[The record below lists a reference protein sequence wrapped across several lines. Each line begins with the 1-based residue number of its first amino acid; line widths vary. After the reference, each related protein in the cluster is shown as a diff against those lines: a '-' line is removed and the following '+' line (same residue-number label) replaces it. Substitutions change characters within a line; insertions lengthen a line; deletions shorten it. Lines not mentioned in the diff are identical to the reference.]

1 MKKLINTAF
10 IYTILALV
18 SGVFYREFTRS
29 LEFSDRTTLS
39 VMHVHLFALGSLVF
53 LLLTLFEKEF
63 KITKNKSFNKFFIVY
78 NVGLIFMIAMFV
90 WRGIDQVLGLNG
102 GAMISGIA
110 GISHIIFSIGI
121 IMMFIVIRK
130 EVLKSEKIS

>member
-29 LEFSDRTTLS
+29 LEFTDKTTLS

-53 LLLTLFEKEF
+53 LLLVLFEKEF
-63 KITKNKSFNKFFIVY
+63 KITKNKSFNKFFITY
-78 NVGLIFMIAMFV
+78 NVGLIFMISMFL

-130 EVLKSEKIS
+130 EVVKSQKIS

>member
-1 MKKLINTAF
+1 MKKLINTSL

-29 LEFSDRTTLS
+29 LEFSDKTTLS

-53 LLLTLFEKEF
+53 LLLVLFEKEF
-63 KITKNKSFNKFFIVY
+63 KITKNKSFNKFFITY
-78 NVGLIFMIAMFV
+78 NVGLIFMISMFV

-130 EVLKSEKIS
+130 EVIKAEEVK

>member
-29 LEFSDRTTLS
+29 LEFSDRTALS
-39 VMHVHLFALGSLVF
+39 VMHVHLFVLGSLVF

-130 EVLKSEKIS
+130 EVLKSQKIS

>member
-39 VMHVHLFALGSLVF
+39 VMHVHLFVLGSLVF

-63 KITKNKSFNKFFIVY
+63 KITKNKSFNKFFVVY

-130 EVLKSEKIS
+130 EVLKSQK

>member
-39 VMHVHLFALGSLVF
+39 VMHVHLFVLGSLVF

-90 WRGIDQVLGLNG
+90 WRGIDQVLVLNG

-130 EVLKSEKIS
+130 EVLKSQKIS

>member
-1 MKKLINTAF
+1 MKKLINTSL

-29 LEFSDRTTLS
+29 LEFSDKTTLS

-53 LLLTLFEKEF
+53 LLLVLFEKEF
-63 KITKNKSFNKFFIVY
+63 KITKNKSFNKFFITY
-78 NVGLIFMIAMFV
+78 NVGLIFMISMFV

-121 IMMFIVIRK
+121 IMMFIVLRN
-130 EVLKSEKIS
+130 EVIKAEEVK